1 MLTKAFPKKKK
12 KWESIV
18 EGGKEQSMEETLYAF
33 KFELNSGINNEPLVE
48 F

>member
-18 EGGKEQSMEETLYAF
+18 EGGKEESTEETLYAF
-33 KFELNSGINNEPLVE
+33 KFELDSGITNEPLME